1 MKKEKCN
8 KIGIGMTLATSIIYS
23 VLKESIRVASV
34 SVAST
39 DSKFRSRPDQ
49 TSWDVAKAL

>member
-34 SVAST
+34 SIAST